1 MPVQHSPPEIQTRSH
16 ARTQA
21 VFIPKREAP
30 LDGTPVVPQLRAH
43 LDRRPNFEGEAPSRK
58 ERKGPRR
65 SSAFSRVVGS
75 FQGL

>member
-1 MPVQHSPPEIQTRSH
+1 MPVEHSPPERQTRSN

-21 VFIPKREAP
+21 VLIPKPRAS

-43 LDRRPNFEGEAPSRK
+43 LDRRPNLEGEAPFRK

-65 SSAFSRVVGS
+65 SSAFSGVVGG